1 MEYASIVWD
10 PYQITYINIVLK
22 ESNIEW
28 QHGLYQITVDLV
40 VYLTYWNL

>member
-10 PYQITYINIVLK
+10 PYQITYINSLANV
-22 ESNIEW
+22 EW
-28 QHGLYQITVDLV
+28 QDGLHQITVDLA